1 LIYYS
6 TNRSAAIP
14 ILARNAKSSEDLA
27 GKIYDLVKPALT
39 PEGILNDDLQK
50 RVMSPLLERVGR
62 QDAAVGRFF
71 NFTVTRK
78 INAELKSEG
87 WKP

>member
-6 TNRSAAIP
+6 TNRSGAVS
-14 ILARNAKSSEDLA
+14 ILARNARSSEDLA
-27 GKIYDLVKPALT
+27 GKVYDLVKPALT

-62 QDAAVGRFF
+62 KDISIGRFF
-71 NFTVTRK
+71 DFGLARK
-78 INAELKSEG
+78 INAELKAEG
-87 WKP
+87 AKQ